1 MAGYQ
6 TAIVRLYGAAAG
18 RPTAGLGLLV
28 GNEQVV
34 TCAHVV
40 NTALGRGQRE
50 QEPPGEST
58 PVLVEFPL
66 LPKTAVRLAR
76 VRTWVPPPRTGAGAG
91 DVAGLVLTEEAPIGA
106 TPARFAATVAQ
117 PGARLRVFGY
127 PGNPVRETGM
137 WVDVDLKGEVGGPM
151 IQVESRSDQS
161 VKAQPGYS
169 GSPVWDHSRGEAVG
183 LLHAAP
189 FADET
194 ERDAYLLPPLAVA
207 EAWEQQ
213 FDYLLVPENPY
224 RGLEPFTAEHAPVF
238 FGRDADIAALTTLVR
253 NQPVAVV
260 VGPSGVGKSSLVRA
274 GLIPALQQH
283 QRWSVALVRPGQD
296 PWPRLAAGLLHAQH
310 GPEAEVT
317 LEQSRRESD
326 QLRVDGFAP
335 LARFLRSE
343 NRPLLVVVD
352 QLEELLATDGH
363 PDQHLLDLLL
373 PQPDDVEAAARI
385 VLTLRADFQPVL
397 QSIPGFHTRL
407 NERLYLLSPLTPGQ
421 MRQVVECP
429 AAARG
434 VRFEQGLVE
443 QILVD
448 AAGGALPVLEFTLTK
463 LWETQRHKT
472 LTFAGYHQMGG
483 VRGALNRFA
492 DEKTAQLTGTAAHL
506 LDQVLLRLV
515 RTPVGSANL
524 ATRQRVFQSEVSSA
538 EWQAVRRLAEAR
550 LVTLSTESA
559 DREPYAE
566 LAHESLIEAWQRLNN
581 LVAEN
586 AEFLDWLARVR
597 QRAADGD
604 PLLDARIAEAR
615 RWLDARPDN
624 VPEAVRRFVESSET
638 ATETRLRDLQ
648 DARDRAEA
656 AREQAEAAARRSLS
670 RALTHVVETTEDPV
684 LALLLAI
691 EVLKRSPDA
700 PADQLVRTCLSRLG
714 ASEIGPIPGEMRGAA
729 SDRVLRRLTL
739 SRLVSWTWCS

>member
-1 MAGYQ
+1 MAEYE
-6 TAIVRLYGAAAG
+6 TTIVRLYGAAAG

-28 GNEQVV
+28 GSEQVV

-58 PVLVEFPL
+58 RVLVEFPL
-66 LPKTAVRLAR
+66 LPKTPVRLAR
-76 VRTWVPPPRTGAGAG
+76 VVTWAPPPRNGAGGG
-91 DVAGLVLTEEAPIGA
+91 DVAGLVLTEEAPVGA
-106 TPARFAATVAQ
+106 APARFAAAAAE

-137 WVDVDLKGEVGGPM
+137 WVDVDLKGEVGGLM
-151 IQVESRSDQS
+151 IQVESRTDQS
-161 VKAQPGYS
+161 VKVQPGYS

-189 FADET
+189 FADEP

-238 FGRDADIAALTTLVR
+238 FGRDADIAALTALVR
-253 NQPVAVV
+253 SHPVAVV
-260 VGPSGVGKSSLVRA
+260 VGPSGVGKSSLVLA
-274 GLIPALQQH
+274 GLIPALKQH
-283 QRWSVALVRPGQD
+283 QRWSVALARPGQD
-296 PWPRLAAGLLHAQH
+296 PWMRLAAGLLRAQH
-310 GPEAEVT
+310 GPEAQVT

-326 QLRVDGFAP
+326 RLRADGFAP

-352 QLEELLATDGH
+352 QLEELLATAGQ
-363 PDQHLLDLLL
+363 PDQDLLDLLL

-407 NERLYLLSPLTPGQ
+407 NERFYLLSPLTSGQ
-421 MRQVVECP
+421 MRQVVERP
-429 AAARG
+429 AAARD
-434 VRFEQGLVE
+434 VHFERGLVD
-443 QILVD
+443 QILAD
-448 AAGGALPVLEFTLTK
+448 AAGGSLPVLEFTLTK

-472 LTFAGYHQMGG
+472 LTFNGYHQMGG
-483 VRGALNRFA
+483 VRGALNQFA
-492 DEKTAQLTGTAAHL
+492 DEKTAQLTDTAAPL

-524 ATRQRVFQSEVSSA
+524 ATRQRVFQSEVSTA
-538 EWQAVRRLAEAR
+538 EWQVVRRLAEAR
-550 LVTLSTESA
+550 LVTLGTESA

-566 LAHESLIEAWQRLNN
+566 LAHESLIAAWQRLNN

-586 AEFLDWLARVR
+586 AGFLNWLARVE
-597 QRAADGD
+597 QRAAEED
-604 PLLDARIAEAR
+604 PLPEARIAEAR
-615 RWLDARPDN
+615 RWLDLRPDSIPN
-624 VPEAVRRFVESSET
+624 AVKTFIKASET
-638 ATETRLRDLQ
+638 AAEARLRELR

-656 AREQAEAAARRSLS
+656 LRLAADAE
-670 RALTHVVETTEDPV
+670 
-684 LALLLAI
+684 LALRSARPPMVIALALGTESLLTVPTMQGDLALRH
-691 EVLKRSPDA
+691 VLRLHPRTLARLDHGSCVNAVAFSPDGTRVA
-700 PADQLVRTCLSRLG
+700 T
-714 ASEIGPIPGEMRGAA
+714 ASGEVCGQQ
-729 SDRVLRRLTL
+729 RRFDAGI
-739 SRLVSWTWCS
+739 